1 MRTAYAVL
9 LVALAASLLAAHTA
23 HDSQAPPY
31 VTWLVLLG
39 GLIISGL
46 MFSMLRTEVNARSL
60 AEQITSELLKS
71 KAAFEAEK
79 ERLAVTLESISDG
92 VITTDTA
99 GKIISINKAAA
110 ELTGWS
116 QPEVSGLP
124 LSDVFSIINEQTRES
139 VPNTIEN
146 VMRAERVV
154 ELQNYVILVARQKNE
169 RIITSSAAPICDRE
183 GKILGVVLVFRDVTG
198 RRRTEEELVR
208 QSKLESVG
216 LLAGGI
222 AHDFNNILLGIVGNI
237 SLARMSTHSVEKL
250 IERLDAMEKSA
261 LRAKDL
267 TQQLLTFA
275 HGGEPIKKAT
285 QIVGLIRETS
295 QAALLGSNVQCEFIL
310 PDETCSADI
319 DEGQFKQAF
328 RNLVVNAMQ
337 SMPTGG
343 KMEIRVER
351 VELTEGFLPPLPAGK
366 YVKISVRDRGQG
378 IPREELPKIFEPY
391 FAVPKR
397 RNGLGL
403 AAVYSVIRKH
413 GGQIKAESIVGVG
426 TTFHIYLPASAQATD
441 EPPAPV
447 EQQKLFGRGR
457 ILVMDDEEELLAI
470 ISEMLNVFGYEVE
483 TAKDG
488 EEAINMYLKAMAGG
502 KPYDA
507 VIMDLTIPNGMGGR
521 DAIRRLREHDPKVR
535 AIVSSGYSLD
545 PVMANYRQFG
555 FIGIIPKPY
564 RMEELRRE
572 LEQVLSKS
580 NDTNWSV

>member
-1 MRTAYAVL
+1 
-9 LVALAASLLAAHTA
+9 
-23 HDSQAPPY
+23 
-31 VTWLVLLG
+31 VLLG

-110 ELTGWS
+110 ELTGWT

-124 LSDVFSIINEQTRES
+124 LADVFSIINEQTRES

-169 RIITSSAAPICDRE
+169 RIITSSAAPICDRD
-183 GKILGVVLVFRDVTG
+183 GKIQGVVLVFRDVTG
-198 RRRTEEELVR
+198 RRRTEEELSQ

-216 LLAGGI
+216 QLAGGI

-250 IERLDAMEKSA
+250 VERLDAMEKSA

-310 PDETCSADI
+310 PDETCSADV
-319 DEGQFKQAF
+319 DEGQFRGAF

-337 SMPTGG
+337 SMPAGG

-351 VELTEGFLPPLPAGK
+351 VELTEGFLPPLLAGK

-426 TTFHIYLPASAQATD
+426 TTFHIYLPASAQTT
-441 EPPAPV
+441 EGTEESPAPV

-457 ILVMDDEEELLAI
+457 ILVMDDEEELLGI

-507 VIMDLTIPNGMGGR
+507 IIMDLTIPNGMGGR

-545 PVMANYRQFG
+545 PVMANYRQYG

-572 LEQVLSKS
+572 LEDVLSKS
-580 NDTNWSV
+580 PDLNWSV

>member
-9 LVALAASLLAAHTA
+9 LVALAATLLAAHTVD
-23 HDSQAPPY
+23 DSQAPPY
-31 VTWLVLLG
+31 VAWLVLLG

-46 MFSMLRTEVNARSL
+46 MFGMLRTEIVARAQ
-60 AEQITSELLKS
+60 AEQISSELLKS

-92 VITTDTA
+92 VITTDTD

-110 ELTGWS
+110 ELTGWT
-116 QPEVSGLP
+116 QPEVGGLP
-124 LSDVFSIINEQTRES
+124 LSDVFSILNEQTRES

-146 VMRAERVV
+146 VLRAERVV

-169 RIITSSAAPICDRE
+169 RIITSSAAPIHDRN
-183 GKILGVVLVFRDVTG
+183 GKIQGVVLVFRDVTG
-198 RRRTEEELVR
+198 RRRSEEEMVR

-237 SLARMSTHSVEKL
+237 SLARMSTHSAEKL
-250 IERLDAMEKSA
+250 LERLDAVEKSA
-261 LRAKDL
+261 LRARDL

-285 QIVGLIRETS
+285 QIVALIRETT

-310 PDETCSADI
+310 PDETCSADV

-337 SMPTGG
+337 SMPAGG

-351 VELTEGFLPPLPAGK
+351 VELTEGFLAPLPSGK

-413 GGQIKAESIVGVG
+413 GGQIKAESVVGVG
-426 TTFHIYLPASAQATD
+426 TTFHIYLPASAPTTEEA
-441 EPPAPV
+441 PAPM
-447 EQQKLFGRGR
+447 EQDKLFGRGR
-457 ILVMDDEEELLAI
+457 LLVMDDEEDLLGI
-470 ISEMLNVFGYEVE
+470 ISEMLNIFGYEVE
-483 TAKDG
+483 TARDG
-488 EEAINMYLKAMAGG
+488 AEVIDMYLKAMTGG
-502 KPYDA
+502 KPFDA
-507 VIMDLTIPNGMGGR
+507 VIMDLTVPNGMGGR

-555 FIGIIPKPY
+555 FVGIIPKPY

-572 LEQVLSKS
+572 LEEVLSKS
-580 NDTNWSV
+580 RDAN